1 MAGPRR
7 APVQGSSIADAPR
20 HIAHPP
26 TPEHRRR
33 TLVALGLVAV
43 VVLSLGYVA
52 GRPDDNAA
60 SASRQGREGPASSS
74 AQDVT
79 STSVEETTAP
89 ARDGLGSGEPITI
102 AFAGDMNFEGSNRA
116 RLDADPA
123 TAVGPYAD
131 VVRGADLA
139 IGNLE
144 TSIAVAGTRADKQF
158 AFRAP
163 PSAVDALRAAGFDAV
178 SMANNHGLDYGDDGL
193 QESLAVARAQPDH
206 FIIGIGGDDREAFEP
221 FRAVVKGQRV
231 AVIAATQV
239 LDSSLI
245 GAWTATAD
253 QGGLASAKRVDR
265 LVAEVEAA
273 RASSDTVVVFLHW
286 GVEKMTC
293 PTQDQ
298 QGLAQTLVDAGAD
311 LVVGSHAHRLQG
323 GGRLGDAVVH
333 YGLGNFLFKE
343 NSAEGAR
350 TGVFEV
356 TVTGRR
362 VDSYRWVPG
371 RISNSVPAPLAGE
384 EAAAEL
390 SYWNG
395 LRGCAGLTS

>member
-1 MAGPRR
+1 MAGLRR
-7 APVQGSSIADAPR
+7 ATVQGSSIANTPR
-20 HIAHPP
+20 HIAAQP
-26 TPEHRRR
+26 TPARRRR
-33 TLVALGLVAV
+33 TLLALGAFAV
-43 VVLSLGYVA
+43 LGLSVGYVA
-52 GRPDDNAA
+52 ERSQVDSEPASGTGREA
-60 SASRQGREGPASSS
+60 SATSPA
-74 AQDVT
+74 DTVN
-79 STSVEETTAP
+79 TTAADGP
-89 ARDGLGSGEPITI
+89 TTTTEDGLGSGESITI
-102 AFAGDMNFEGSNRA
+102 AFVGDMNFEGTNRA
-116 RLDADPA
+116 RLDGDPA
-123 TAVGPYAD
+123 TAVGPFAD
-131 VVRGADLA
+131 VLRAADLA

-144 TSIAVAGTRADKQF
+144 TSIAVGGTRADKQF

-163 PSAVDALRAAGFDAV
+163 PAAIDALRSAGFDAV

-206 FIIGIGGDDREAFEP
+206 FIIGIGGDDDEAFEP
-221 FRAVVKGQRV
+221 FTAVVKGQRV
-231 AVIAATQV
+231 AVIGATQV
-239 LDSSLI
+239 LDSRLI

-253 QGGLASAKRVDR
+253 KGGLASAKRVDR
-265 LVAEVEAA
+265 LVAEVGAA
-273 RASSDTVVVFLHW
+273 RATSDTVIVFLHW

-298 QGLAQTLVDAGAD
+298 QGLAQTLVDKGAD
-311 LVVGSHAHRLQG
+311 LVVGTHAHRLQG
-323 GGRLGDAVVH
+323 GGRLGSAVVH

-384 EAAAEL
+384 AAASEL
-390 SYWNG
+390 SYWDG
-395 LRGCAGLTS
+395 LRGCAALAP

>member
-1 MAGPRR
+1 VAGLRR

-20 HIAHPP
+20 HLAAPP
-26 TPEHRRR
+26 TPARRR
-33 TLVALGLVAV
+33 TTLLALGAV
-43 VVLSLGYVA
+43 TVLGLSVGYAA
-52 GRPDDNAA
+52 GRPDDDSTSISGTGREAP
-60 SASRQGREGPASSS
+60 ASRPSDRATT
-74 AQDVT
+74 T
-79 STSVEETTAP
+79 STDGTTTTSA
-89 ARDGLGSGEPITI
+89 DGLGSGEPITI

-131 VVRGADLA
+131 VLRGADLA

-144 TSIAVAGTRADKQF
+144 TSIAVGGTRADKQF

-206 FIIGIGGDDREAFEP
+206 FIIGIGGDDEEAFEP
-221 FRAVVKGQRV
+221 FTAVVKGQRV
-231 AVIAATQV
+231 AVIGATQV

-273 RASSDTVVVFLHW
+273 RATSDTVVVFLHW

-298 QGLAQTLVDAGAD
+298 QGLAQTLVAAGAD
-311 LVVGSHAHRLQG
+311 LVIGSHAHRLQG
-323 GGRLGDAVVH
+323 GGRLGGAVVH

-384 EAAAEL
+384 EAASEL
-390 SYWNG
+390 SYWDG
-395 LRGCAGLTS
+395 LRGCAGLAP